1 MVVTCSRCGRARRPE
16 ESTGP
21 GSALEFM
28 SEQAGI
34 DGRVLLEGQTWA
46 RISDEDICPQC
57 LTAEEEQELARSY
70 IQLVEAEIARSQA
83 TGSDPHPHEEA
94 LIAYALV

>member
-1 MVVTCSRCGRARRPE
+1 
-16 ESTGP
+16 
-21 GSALEFM
+21 M
-28 SEQAGI
+28 SEHAGI

-94 LIAYALV
+94 LIAYALVLRSRLATPPPPPPRE